1 MLKGK
6 PARPSSDH
14 EYYSITVTMDI
25 NDDNRGLCR
34 SLKWE
39 IFGTER
45 LNGVAQWNQP
55 GQDWQIDSPKSS
67 PDFEAQSK
75 RSRYSFGA
83 RVGINDE
90 FGRVEAFPLAA
101 FWLSTLNPPLALVGY
116 RATTAAHAKSLVT
129 FSNNVCTEGE
139 GGWQRHD
146 NSTGLHYKALS
157 RLCEIG

>member
-6 PARPSSDH
+6 SARPSSDH

-90 FGRVEAFPLAA
+90 FGRAEAFPLDGGLLAPHA
-101 FWLSTLNPPLALVGY
+101 QSTSGFGRV
-116 RATTAAHAKSLVT
+116 S
-129 FSNNVCTEGE
+129 
-139 GGWQRHD
+139 RHD
-146 NSTGLHYKALS
+146 GGTREELGDILK
-157 RLCEIG
+157 